1 MSEFAVDSYIRL
13 AFIYFREM
21 LDLQLHEGQL
31 WVTLSNSY
39 SISRE
44 SPVSAVSLNY

>member
-1 MSEFAVDSYIRL
+1 MSEFVVDSYIRL

-21 LDLQLHEGQL
+21 LNLQLHKGRL

-39 SISRE
+39 SISRG
-44 SPVSAVSLNY
+44 SPVSAISLNY